1 MRLYSLK
8 LENIGPFDEAEVEF
22 LAEGDTSPGV
32 TLLTGMNGTGK
43 TIILDAI
50 RAFFG
55 PHYAHLEREIWR
67 LDSPFVV
74 EVRHSFQPD
83 DSIAVGRTRCVA
95 PGNHRSFARPYS
107 DLTDRLPQ
115 WLVDNPG
122 SRPPPW
128 VVDFWRSQ
136 LANDDPRIQSLTS
149 VNHRALYQ
157 GALQGVVTNASVTH
171 LLCHF
176 DYLRDSRNP
185 AERATGQALYALAE
199 KIIRFSLLD
208 GELVDIE
215 RSTFT
220 PRARQGGHVVPLAS
234 ISSGNA
240 YLVQRMI
247 SLLGRMYSL
256 HMLRESDPDTLHEA
270 PGLLLI
276 DEAENHLHPAWQ
288 KRFLPGVRDIFPNL
302 QIIAATHSPFV
313 LASVPDAR
321 VYVCQYDPATRR
333 TTISEETAAYQNKP
347 VDEILSMS
355 AFDGTG
361 PFGREITELLEARR
375 VAIAAKDDAQR
386 REVEQRLM
394 ALNPTYFGYL
404 DLDRQIEALRQAS

>member
-43 TIILDAI
+43 TIVLDAI

-55 PHYAHLEREIWR
+55 PNYAHLEREIWR
-67 LDSPFVV
+67 QDSPFVV
-74 EVRHSFQPD
+74 EVRHSFQPGD
-83 DSIAVGRTRCVA
+83 NVAVRSTRCVS
-95 PGNHRSFARPYS
+95 PGNHRSFASS
-107 DLTDRLPQ
+107 DLFDSYSLPQ
-115 WLVDNPG
+115 WLVDRPG
-122 SRPPPW
+122 MMPPPW

-136 LANDDPRIQSLTS
+136 LANDDPRIQSLAS
-149 VNHRALYQ
+149 VNHRALYR

-256 HMLRESDPDTLHEA
+256 HMLRESDPTTLHEA

-276 DEAENHLHPAWQ
+276 DESENHLHPAWQ

-361 PFGREITELLEARR
+361 PMTRAARSPPR
-375 VAIAAKDDAQR
+375 SAPSSAPSPARPAPSR
-386 REVEQRLM
+386 
-394 ALNPTYFGYL
+394 
-404 DLDRQIEALRQAS
+404 

>member
-43 TIILDAI
+43 TIVLDAI
-50 RAFFG
+50 RSFFG
-55 PHYAHLEREIWR
+55 PRFVELERDIR
-67 LDSPFVV
+67 RRDKPGFVTL
-74 EVRHSFQPD
+74 RHSFHPQPD
-83 DSIAVGRTRCVA
+83 DRVVEQQVRPSSSPAHVDD
-95 PGNHRSFARPYS
+95 RSFVF
-107 DLTDRLPQ
+107 TGFEH
-115 WLVDNPG
+115 LVTSMRDV
-122 SRPPPW
+122 PPW
-128 VVDFWRSQ
+128 IVDFWRSQ
-136 LANDDPRIQSLTS
+136 LASDQSYVSSLGAID
-149 VNHRALYQ
+149 HRSLHA
-157 GALQGVVTNASVTH
+157 GSLQGTVTNLSVTN

-176 DYLRDSRNP
+176 DYLRDSRNER
-185 AERATGQALYALAE
+185 ERATGETLYRLAE
-199 KIIRFSLLD
+199 RIIRFSLLD
-208 GELVDIE
+208 GEFIGVE
-215 RSTFT
+215 RLTFT
-220 PRARQGGHVVPLAS
+220 PMARQGGHVVPLAN

-247 SLLGRMYSL
+247 SLLGRLYSL
-256 HMLRESDPDTLHEA
+256 HVLRESDPATLHEA

-288 KRFLPGVRDIFPNL
+288 KRFLPGVREIFPNL

-333 TTISEETAAYQNKP
+333 TTISEETASYQNKP
-347 VDEILSMS
+347 VDEILSMP

-361 PFGREITELLEARR
+361 PFSEEITALLETRR
-375 VAIAAKDDAQR
+375 HAIAAKDDSQR
-386 REVEQRLM
+386 REVEQKLM
-394 ALNPTYFGYL
+394 TLNPTYFGYL
-404 DLDRQIEALRQAS
+404 DLDRQIEALRQAN